1 MKKSLQ
7 ILMLVAVFSV
17 IGGYSHAQV
26 DPPCVPVTD
35 VETSD
40 ITSHS
45 AKVTAKTGLP
55 DKEIITQSVGDLNSG
70 YGQTSYWGNYSIT
83 VVHRYTPDELAAY
96 DGGYLTKIS
105 FIPTATVSYT
115 LVVYTGG
122 SYSNRTGYNHG
133 TRATTQVVPQNEIV
147 SNQWNEITLNNP
159 IKINAAQELWIGYGV
174 TASSGTRSAGYDA
187 GPEKAGKGNLIY
199 SSSRWRELT
208 ALSRNLTYNWCIKG
222 TLVKKDIVLELGEYG
237 FTPGTGEKN
246 TISQLQDVDTTL
258 THTYSG
264 LMMNT
269 TYDYYIQ
276 KQCFGADTL
285 VGPFTF
291 TTLNDNDWC
300 TESFEDYEV
309 DSLITKE
316 ANDNDNGACWRT
328 WTPNVADEDGT
339 VTDEQAFHGNKA
351 GKFVWG
357 NDMVFLLGEKTEG
370 SYVVDFRMYVPE
382 GIGGYFSI
390 LHYMTS
396 TSIVEEGCEITI
408 TANASSG
415 TLKQRN
421 ITTNFSFPKDQWVP
435 VRFDINLEKDSILM
449 TVNYQVV
456 KKWRFSDISTTTT
469 TGTKQLYGINF
480 FPNADNSVFYV
491 DAINMSQ
498 PGLGANPLTIDS
510 VQDLIDFR
518 TAVNSTTGSYKGVP
532 VFSSVGH
539 GFAGK
544 HFVITTDLD
553 LSSVCGE
560 GIGNWEPIGN
570 SADYA
575 FRGTLD
581 GQGHSITNLYINNPT
596 QDNQGLFGFV
606 VDATIANLNLENGFI
621 NGGDNVGGLCGNLLG
636 NATIESITNGMNVEG
651 NRHVG
656 GIVGIAVGN
665 CIPDGGGGYTWG
677 NSIYYVTNTGTIIAR
692 SEENGVVGG
701 IVGTADTTSFSSVV
715 NSGLISSPNYTGGI
729 IGHARS
735 NYCILWELIN
745 TGMILSPGEYQAAII
760 GYNEIGGGTV
770 SDCFYDKQIY
780 PGTEDDA
787 IEGKL
792 TSEMVGTGLQE
803 HLGYSN
809 AWIFKDSLYPSLA
822 RTANSNVSKLAAA
835 PFFLQTDGVNY
846 ETVDSVI
853 SNIRLD
859 TNVTWH
865 CSDTIITISDTE
877 AVVHCV
883 PADTRCSLTA
893 SLAGNEKV
901 YRLTNRKVGPTTSL
915 NIELCANQ
923 LPYQHDGIDI
933 YRDTT
938 LIYPSSL
945 GCDSSVVITLTVHQL
960 PDIMIVG
967 NPTPCYGS
975 DVILIAQ
982 SADTNDTYLW
992 STSATDTTDTLRL
1005 TALTMDTTISIIV
1018 SNDHDGEVTCIAYDT
1033 IKLVL
1038 LPVYSHHDT
1047 ITICSAQ
1054 LPYTYGNTYVA
1065 FTEEGDQE
1073 PVILQAANGCD
1084 STVHVYMYVYD
1095 DTRINDTVEI
1105 CANELPLAYYDS
1117 IFAVGTVTGDY
1128 EVHVQ
1133 NSTGCDTVYLLRL
1146 TVNPVPTA
1154 TLTPTEAVIFV
1165 SENIQLIAITEDN
1178 LQWSTGE
1185 TNDTIT
1191 VTPTA
1196 PGINTYYLS
1205 LSNEHG
1211 CVDTLYSNIYLETC
1225 GAGYPVVDI
1234 ENNSYETHI
1243 YGSSCWMVENLRST
1257 VYSDGQPIPGVMEYS
1272 SSVYPDAAHN
1282 VSIFGRLYDWYSA
1295 TRTVPGQIPD
1305 ASLIQGVCPDGWR
1318 LPTYNE
1324 YLELMGTLGYSLVD
1338 LRSTNHWLDD
1348 AGNNSSHFDM
1358 RPAGYYDAAANQFM
1372 NLHGN
1377 TYFITITT
1385 ILEEITTFE
1394 TFSCGY
1400 NCPDLLRYIGNKTNG
1415 YSVRCVKN
1423 FGQRN
1428 GQSISG

>member
-7 ILMLVAVFSV
+7 TLTLVAIFSI
-17 IGGYSHAQV
+17 IGGYMQAQI
-26 DPPCVPVTD
+26 DLPCTPVTD
-35 VETSD
+35 VETSG
-40 ITSHS
+40 ITSYS

-55 DKEIITQSVGDLNSG
+55 DKDIITLGGDTLNDGFGRESSN
-70 YGQTSYWGNYSIT
+70 TIR
-83 VVHRYTPDELAAY
+83 VVHRYTPAELAPYNGA
-96 DGGYLTKIS
+96 YLTKIS
-105 FIPTATVSYT
+105 FIPTSTAGNFT
-115 LVVYTGG
+115 LLVYTGG
-122 SYSNRTGYNHG
+122 SYRNYYTQG
-133 TRATTQVVPQNEIV
+133 TTARSQTV
-147 SNQWNEITLNNP
+147 SSANLVSGEWNEITLNTP
-159 IKINAAQELWIGYGV
+159 LQIDASRELWIGYSVAANGGV
-174 TASSGTRSAGYDA
+174 KTAGYDF
-187 GPEKAGKGNLIY
+187 GPQNARQGNLIHY
-199 SSSRWRELT
+199 SGSWKQLT
-208 ALSRNLTYNWCIKG
+208 AAGSSLTYNWCIKG
-222 TLVKKDIVLELGEYG
+222 TIEKNNIVLELGEYG
-237 FTPGTGEKN
+237 FVPGTGEK
-246 TISQLQDVDTTL
+246 TPLSQLQIGDTTFS
-258 THTYSG
+258 HTFSE

-285 VGPFTF
+285 VGPYTF

-300 TESFEDYEV
+300 KESFEDYEV
-309 DSLITKE
+309 NERISEE
-316 ANDNDNGACWRT
+316 AEFIGNGACWRT
-328 WTPNVADEDGT
+328 WELNNPDEDGI
-339 VTDEQAFHGNKA
+339 VTDEQSFHGTKA
-351 GKFVWG
+351 GKFVQG
-357 NDMVFLLGEKTEG
+357 SDIIFLLGEKTSG
-370 SYVVDFRMYVPE
+370 SHVVDFRMFVPAGLE
-382 GIGGYFSI
+382 AYFNI
-390 LHYMTS
+390 LH
-396 TSIVEEGCEITI
+396 EGPPNAEWACEIFISSST
-408 TANASSG
+408 TA

-421 ITTNFSFPKDQWVP
+421 INTIFSFPHDEWVL
-435 VRFDINLEKDSILM
+435 VKFDINQTKDSIQM
-449 TVNYQVV
+449 TVNNVV
-456 KKWRFSDISTTTT
+456 IKKWRFSDRAGYTTP
-469 TGTKQLYGINF
+469 GVNKLYGLNF
-480 FPNADNSVFYV
+480 FPNTTTSVFYV

-498 PGLGANPLTIDS
+498 PGLEANPLTIDN
-510 VQDLIDFR
+510 VEDLIAFQ

-539 GFAGK
+539 SFAGK

-581 GQGHSITNLYINNPT
+581 GQGHGITNLYINNPT
-596 QDNQGLFGFV
+596 QDNQGLFGFI
-606 VDATIANLNLENGFI
+606 ANGTIKNLNLENGFI
-621 NGGDNVGGLCGNLLG
+621 NGGNNVGGLCGNLEG
-636 NATIESITNGMNVEG
+636 TSIIESITNGMNVEG

-665 CIPDGGGGYTWG
+665 CIPDGNGYTCG
-677 NSIYYVTNTGTIIAR
+677 NDIYYVTNTGTIIAR
-692 SEENGVVGG
+692 SEGNGAVGG

-735 NYCILWELIN
+735 NYCILLELIN
-745 TGMILSPGEYQAAII
+745 TGMILSSGEYQAAII

-770 SDCFYDKQIY
+770 SECFYDKQIY
-780 PGTEDDA
+780 PGTDDVG
-787 IEGKL
+787 EGKL

-803 HLGYSN
+803 RLSYFN
-809 AWIFKDSLYPSLA
+809 AWIFKDGLYPSLA

-859 TNVTWH
+859 TNVTWY

-992 STSATDTTDTLRL
+992 STNATDTTDTLRL
-1005 TALTMDTTISIIV
+1005 PALTMDTTISIIV
-1018 SNDHDGEVTCIAYDT
+1018 SNDHNGEITCVAYDT

-1065 FTEEGDQE
+1065 FNEAGDQQ
-1073 PVILQAANGCD
+1073 PIVLQASNGCD
-1084 STVHVYMYVYD
+1084 STVHVYMYVYN
-1095 DTRINDTVEI
+1095 DTRINDTLEI
-1105 CANELPLAYYDS
+1105 CANDLPLTYYDT
-1117 IFAVGTVTGDY
+1117 IFDVGTVTGDY
-1128 EVHVQ
+1128 EIPVQ

-1154 TLTPTEAVIFV
+1154 TLTPTEAIIFA

-1196 PGINTYYLS
+1196 PGINTYYLY
-1205 LSNEHG
+1205 LSNEDG
-1211 CVDTLYSNIYLETC
+1211 CVDTLHSNIYLETC
-1225 GAGYPVVDI
+1225 GAGYPVIDV
-1234 ENNSYETHI
+1234 ENNSYETRP
-1243 YGSSCWMVENLRST
+1243 YGTTCWMVENLRST
-1257 VYSDGQPIPGVMEYS
+1257 VYSDGQAISGVMEYT

-1295 TRTVPGQIPD
+1295 TRTVPGQAPD
-1305 ASLIQGVCPDGWR
+1305 TLLIQGVCPDGWR

-1324 YLELMGTLGYSLVD
+1324 YLELMETLGYSLAD
-1338 LRSTNHWLDD
+1338 LRSTNHWLDN
-1348 AGNNSSHFDM
+1348 AGNNSSNFDM
-1358 RPAGYYDAAANQFM
+1358 RPAGYYDATANQFM

-1377 TYFITITT
+1377 TYFITTTT
-1385 ILEEITTFE
+1385 ILSETPVFE
-1394 TFSCGY
+1394 AFSCGY
-1400 NCPDLLRYIGNKTNG
+1400 NCPELLRYIGNKTNG
-1415 YSVRCVKN
+1415 YSVRCVKVTTE
-1423 FGQRN
+1423 G
-1428 GQSISG
+1428 

>member
-1 MKKSLQ
+1 
-7 ILMLVAVFSV
+7 
-17 IGGYSHAQV
+17 
-26 DPPCVPVTD
+26 
-35 VETSD
+35 
-40 ITSHS
+40 
-45 AKVTAKTGLP
+45 
-55 DKEIITQSVGDLNSG
+55 
-70 YGQTSYWGNYSIT
+70 
-83 VVHRYTPDELAAY
+83 
-96 DGGYLTKIS
+96 
-105 FIPTATVSYT
+105 
-115 LVVYTGG
+115 
-122 SYSNRTGYNHG
+122 
-133 TRATTQVVPQNEIV
+133 
-147 SNQWNEITLNNP
+147 
-159 IKINAAQELWIGYGV
+159 
-174 TASSGTRSAGYDA
+174 
-187 GPEKAGKGNLIY
+187 
-199 SSSRWRELT
+199 
-208 ALSRNLTYNWCIKG
+208 
-222 TLVKKDIVLELGEYG
+222 
-237 FTPGTGEKN
+237 
-246 TISQLQDVDTTL
+246 
-258 THTYSG
+258 
-264 LMMNT
+264 
-269 TYDYYIQ
+269 
-276 KQCFGADTL
+276 
-285 VGPFTF
+285 
-291 TTLNDNDWC
+291 
-300 TESFEDYEV
+300 
-309 DSLITKE
+309 
-316 ANDNDNGACWRT
+316 
-328 WTPNVADEDGT
+328 
-339 VTDEQAFHGNKA
+339 
-351 GKFVWG
+351 
-357 NDMVFLLGEKTEG
+357 
-370 SYVVDFRMYVPE
+370 
-382 GIGGYFSI
+382 
-390 LHYMTS
+390 
-396 TSIVEEGCEITI
+396 
-408 TANASSG
+408 
-415 TLKQRN
+415 
-421 ITTNFSFPKDQWVP
+421 
-435 VRFDINLEKDSILM
+435 
-449 TVNYQVV
+449 
-456 KKWRFSDISTTTT
+456 
-469 TGTKQLYGINF
+469 
-480 FPNADNSVFYV
+480 
-491 DAINMSQ
+491 
-498 PGLGANPLTIDS
+498 
-510 VQDLIDFR
+510 
-518 TAVNSTTGSYKGVP
+518 
-532 VFSSVGH
+532 
-539 GFAGK
+539 
-544 HFVITTDLD
+544 
-553 LSSVCGE
+553 
-560 GIGNWEPIGN
+560 
-570 SADYA
+570 
-575 FRGTLD
+575 
-581 GQGHSITNLYINNPT
+581 
-596 QDNQGLFGFV
+596 
-606 VDATIANLNLENGFI
+606 
-621 NGGDNVGGLCGNLLG
+621 
-636 NATIESITNGMNVEG
+636 
-651 NRHVG
+651 
-656 GIVGIAVGN
+656 
-665 CIPDGGGGYTWG
+665 
-677 NSIYYVTNTGTIIAR
+677 
-692 SEENGVVGG
+692 
-701 IVGTADTTSFSSVV
+701 
-715 NSGLISSPNYTGGI
+715 
-729 IGHARS
+729 
-735 NYCILWELIN
+735 
-745 TGMILSPGEYQAAII
+745 
-760 GYNEIGGGTV
+760 
-770 SDCFYDKQIY
+770 
-780 PGTEDDA
+780 
-787 IEGKL
+787 
-792 TSEMVGTGLQE
+792 
-803 HLGYSN
+803 
-809 AWIFKDSLYPSLA
+809 
-822 RTANSNVSKLAAA
+822 
-835 PFFLQTDGVNY
+835 
-846 ETVDSVI
+846 
-853 SNIRLD
+853 
-859 TNVTWH
+859 
-865 CSDTIITISDTE
+865 
-877 AVVHCV
+877 VVHCV

-1005 TALTMDTTISIIV
+1005 PALTMDTTISIIV

-1324 YLELMGTLGYSLVD
+1324 YLELMGTLGYSLAD

-1358 RPAGYYDAAANQFM
+1358 RPAGYYDATANQFM

-1400 NCPDLLRYIGNKTNG
+1400 NCPDLLRYIGNKTNV